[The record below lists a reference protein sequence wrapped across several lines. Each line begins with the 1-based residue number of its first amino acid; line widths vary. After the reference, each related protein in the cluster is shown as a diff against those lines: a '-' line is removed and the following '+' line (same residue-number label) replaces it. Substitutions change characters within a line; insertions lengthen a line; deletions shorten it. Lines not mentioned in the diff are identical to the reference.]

1 MSQSKIHF
9 LPFLVFDLQHDGFWA
24 VVSVANF
31 RGAGDNENMALSS
44 ISGAQ
49 GRNKAKDLF
58 THLEGLISILTMPTK
73 ENLES
78 ALPKI
83 SVSATQGTQDLL
95 AGLQAAT
102 QTQTPKASRATSP
115 ASGGSKDTR
124 PQVAG
129 KSPRYPAPTSQT
141 PANPQPVIDLS
152 DSSSDEGDTTS
163 DEEDI
168 QSGQPE
174 PSRLPVPSKPVKPRA
189 TFAQTTLT
197 GGLVANKRAKLTH
210 VSTEDD
216 DEATVIKF
224 SGGNLTK
231 AQLNELVER
240 RFLEQT
246 MEEESGEGSPKKAK
260 KNKKEKG
267 KPKPMFTKAGKPSSA
282 ASTEQ
287 KGTPLF
293 MNRRLIFSCSCLW

>member
-1 MSQSKIHF
+1 M
-9 LPFLVFDLQHDGFWA
+9 
-24 VVSVANF
+24 
-31 RGAGDNENMALSS
+31 RALSP
-44 ISGAQ
+44 
-49 GRNKAKDLF
+49 RF
-58 THLEGLISILTMPTK
+58 RRVPPRE
-73 ENLES
+73 
-78 ALPKI
+78 PKI
-83 SVSATQGTQDLL
+83 C
-95 AGLQAAT
+95 LQAFKLQRRRRLRRPRELLHPHRGGRRTLA
-102 QTQTPKASRATSP
+102 PRSP
-115 ASGGSKDTR
+115 ASPPGIR
-124 PQVAG
+124 L
-129 KSPRYPAPTSQT
+129 
-141 PANPQPVIDLS
+141 DLS